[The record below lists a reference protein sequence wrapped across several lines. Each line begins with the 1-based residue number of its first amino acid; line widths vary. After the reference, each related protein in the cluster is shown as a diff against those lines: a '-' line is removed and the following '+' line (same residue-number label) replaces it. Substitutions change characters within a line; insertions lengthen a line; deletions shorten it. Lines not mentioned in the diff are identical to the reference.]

1 MSNHEEMKYALINL
15 VDLRM
20 TTDFLDK
27 EYDYEDLD
35 NLNELE
41 LESLYKKYNSKGI
54 KGAEYTLLIFKYI
67 IKDLIYTLLFS

>member
-1 MSNHEEMKYALINL
+1 MSNHEEMKDALINL

-41 LESLYKKYNSKGI
+41 LESLYKKYKSKRI
-54 KGAEYTLLIFKYI
+54 KGAEYTLLTFKYI